1 MDLIVCYKTIEDYY
15 NKENKVYL
23 NKDSIVYYK
32 SLQHVFYPT
41 INGMIK
47 TNNNEYFFVEF
58 NIDVNLKLSGISLT
72 NDEKIILK
80 NINFKYKWLARDKD
94 DRLMVYENKPKRM
107 GNLWNANKGDFIQL
121 DIFPDL
127 FKSITW
133 DDEPYLIER
142 YKTYFLEV

>member
-1 MDLIVCYKTIEDYY
+1 
-15 NKENKVYL
+15 
-23 NKDSIVYYK
+23 
-32 SLQHVFYPT
+32 
-41 INGMIK
+41 MIK
-47 TNNNEYFFVEF
+47 
-58 NIDVNLKLSGISLT
+58 LT
-72 NDEKIILK
+72 EDEKIILK

>member
-1 MDLIVCYKTIEDYY
+1 
-15 NKENKVYL
+15 
-23 NKDSIVYYK
+23 
-32 SLQHVFYPT
+32 
-41 INGMIK
+41 MIK
-47 TNNNEYFFVEF
+47 
-58 NIDVNLKLSGISLT
+58 LT
-72 NDEKIILK
+72 EDEKIILK

-142 YKTYFLEV
+142 YKSYF